1 MEREELLALLSTY
14 LDLQPTYR
22 KDELKTL
29 CPFHAETQPSCYIN
43 IEKMIYH
50 CFGCGKAGTV
60 TSMLRDLGVQL
71 DSERTETVSVFEVLS
86 AANDFFRQQLRNRLR
101 DPQDPVFAFL
111 LRTDRLKFVEPFEL
125 GYAPP
130 ERDALLNALSRFPP
144 ELLKQ
149 SGLFSDSLYPL
160 LQNRITIPLRDERGR
175 IVAFAGRAISDEQKP
190 KFINTR
196 NTALFQ
202 KRAFLAFSY
211 EAVQKFTNQ
220 DAPARETSK
229 RDEARKKLLYV
240 VEGYFDAMHFLING
254 VPAVCVMS
262 TNLTLAQVT
271 LLKKLHAQHRKF
283 FKDAEIVLLFDSDP
297 AGIEATATNIA
308 MLTTLV
314 PPSILRVQI
323 LPQGRDPDQFPIS
336 VFDNLKRYD
345 PVSGFVEAVCRAKPS
360 PSPEKVA
367 RALLIFPDEMRRTLS
382 KMLDGRRNT
391 LGTAYL
397 RLVFS
402 FFGNLLRRAA
412 RRPPSKP
419 FSFDL
424 YTIATAAVIQ
434 GKLELDQLGELVD
447 EFPENLRKLLT
458 TPLEQLTRTEQE
470 QYAKLAFMP
479 YSLLPDEIIKALL
492 KASKKRK
499 LLSIVQRLD
508 SASEEELLALSKEF
522 DEALSDFL
530 SLTDQS

>member
-1 MEREELLALLSTY
+1 MEREKLLALLSTY

-60 TSMLRDLGVQL
+60 TSMLRDLGIQL
-71 DSERTETVSVFEVLS
+71 DSEHAEAVSVLDVLS
-86 AANDFFRQQLRNRLR
+86 AAHEFFRQQLRTRLR
-101 DPQDPVFAFL
+101 NPQDPVLSFL
-111 LRTDRLKFVEPFEL
+111 LRTDRLQFVGLFEL

-130 ERDALLNALSRFPP
+130 ERDALLNALSHFPP

-175 IVAFAGRAISDEQKP
+175 IVAFAGRALSDEQKP

-196 NTALFQ
+196 NTPLFQ
-202 KRAFLAFSY
+202 KRVFLAFSY
-211 EAVQKFTNQ
+211 EAAQKL
-220 DAPARETSK
+220 SK
-229 RDEARKKLLYV
+229 HKLLYV
-240 VEGYFDAMHFLING
+240 VEGYFDAMHFLINDI
-254 VPAVCVMS
+254 PAVCVMS
-262 TNLTLAQVT
+262 TNLTLAQAT

-297 AGIEATATNIA
+297 AGIEATATSIA
-308 MLTTLV
+308 MLTTLI
-314 PPSILRVQI
+314 PPSALKVRI

-345 PVSGFVEAVCRAKPS
+345 PVSGFVETVCRAK

-367 RALLIFPDEMRRTLS
+367 RALLIFPDEMRKTLS
-382 KMLDGRRNT
+382 KMLDERRKI

-402 FFGNLLRRAA
+402 FFGNLLRRAT
-412 RRPPSKP
+412 RRPPSRP

-424 YTIATAAVIQ
+424 YTIAAAAVIQ
-434 GKLELDQLGELVD
+434 GKLELDQLGELVN

-458 TPLEQLTRTEQE
+458 TPLEQLSRAEQE

-479 YSLLPDEIIKALL
+479 YSLLPEEIIKALL

-499 LLSIVQRLD
+499 LLSIIQRLD

-530 SLTDQS
+530 SLIDQF

>member
-14 LDLQPTYR
+14 LNLQPTYR

-50 CFGCGKAGTV
+50 CFGCGRAGTV
-60 TSMLRDLGVQL
+60 ISMLRDLGIQL

-86 AANDFFRQQLRNRLR
+86 AANDFFRQQLKNRRR
-101 DPQDPVFAFL
+101 DEQDPVHAFL
-111 LRTDRLKFVEPFEL
+111 LRTDRLQFVEPFEL

-175 IVAFAGRAISDEQKP
+175 IVAFAGRAVSDEQKP

-202 KRAFLAFSY
+202 KRAFLAFSC
-211 EAVQKFTNQ
+211 EAAQKL
-220 DAPARETSK
+220 SK
-229 RDEARKKLLYV
+229 HKLLYV
-240 VEGYFDAMHFLING
+240 VEGYFDAMHFLINDI
-254 VPAVCVMS
+254 PAVCVMS
-262 TNLTLAQVT
+262 TNLTLAQAT
-271 LLKKLHAQHRKF
+271 ILKKLHAQHRKF
-283 FKDAEIVLLFDSDP
+283 VKDAEIVLLFDSDP
-297 AGIEATATNIA
+297 AGIEAAATSIA
-308 MLTTLV
+308 MLTTLI
-314 PPSILRVQI
+314 PPSVLKVQL
-323 LPQGRDPDQFPIS
+323 LPKGRDPDQLPIYAFS
-336 VFDNLKRYD
+336 NIKRFD
-345 PVSGFVEAVCRAKPS
+345 PVSGFVEAVCRAK

-382 KMLDGRRNT
+382 KMLDGRRKT
-391 LGTAYL
+391 LGIAYL

-434 GKLELDQLGELVD
+434 GKLGLDQLGELVD

-458 TPLEQLTRTEQE
+458 TPLEQLIRTEQE

-479 YSLLPDEIIKALL
+479 YSLLQDEIIKALL

-508 SASEEELLALSKEF
+508 SASDEELRALSKEF
-522 DEALSDFL
+522 SEALLDFL
-530 SLTDQS
+530 SLIDQF

>member
-60 TSMLRDLGVQL
+60 TSMLRDLGIQL
-71 DSERTETVSVFEVLS
+71 DSERAEAVSVLDVLS
-86 AANDFFRQQLRNRLR
+86 AAHDFFRQQLKARLR
-101 DPQDPVFAFL
+101 NPQDSVFAFL
-111 LRTDRLKFVEPFEL
+111 LRTDRLQFVEPFEL

-202 KRAFLAFSY
+202 KRAFLAFAY
-211 EAVQKFTNQ
+211 EAAQKL
-220 DAPARETSK
+220 SK
-229 RDEARKKLLYV
+229 HKLLYI
-240 VEGYFDAMHFLING
+240 VEGYFDAMHFLINDI
-254 VPAVCVMS
+254 PAVCVMS
-262 TNLTLAQVT
+262 TNLTLAQAT

-323 LPQGRDPDQFPIS
+323 LPQGRDPDQFPIN

-345 PVSGFVEAVCRAKPS
+345 PVSGFVEAICRVKPP

-382 KMLDGRRNT
+382 KMLDGRRKT
-391 LGTAYL
+391 LGIAYL
-397 RLVFS
+397 RLVFN
-402 FFGNLLRRAA
+402 FFGSLLRRAA
-412 RRPPSKP
+412 RRPPSRP

-434 GKLELDQLGELVD
+434 GKLELDQLGELID
-447 EFPENLRKLLT
+447 EFPENLKRLLT

-479 YSLLPDEIIKALL
+479 YSLLPEEIIKALL

-499 LLSIVQRLD
+499 LLSIIQRLD

-530 SLTDQS
+530 SLTDQF

>member
-60 TSMLRDLGVQL
+60 TSMLKDLGIQL
-71 DSERTETVSVFEVLS
+71 DSERADAVSVLDVLS
-86 AANDFFRQQLRNRLR
+86 AAHDFFRQQLRARIRNS
-101 DPQDPVFAFL
+101 QDPVVTFL
-111 LRTDRLKFVEPFEL
+111 LRTDRLQFVEPFEL

-130 ERDALLNALSRFPP
+130 ERDALLNALSRFSP

-202 KRAFLAFSY
+202 KRAFLAFAY
-211 EAVQKFTNQ
+211 EAAQKL
-220 DAPARETSK
+220 PK
-229 RDEARKKLLYV
+229 HKLLYV
-240 VEGYFDAMHFLING
+240 VEGYFDAMHFLINDI
-254 VPAVCVMS
+254 PAVCVMS
-262 TNLTLAQVT
+262 TNLTLAQAT
-271 LLKKLHAQHRKF
+271 ILKKLHAQHRKF

-314 PPSILRVQI
+314 PPSILRVQV
-323 LPQGRDPDQFPIS
+323 LPQGRDPDQFPIN

-345 PVSGFVEAVCRAKPS
+345 PVSGFVEAICRVKPP

-382 KMLDGRRNT
+382 KMLDGRRKT
-391 LGTAYL
+391 LGIAYL
-397 RLVFS
+397 RLVFN
-402 FFGNLLRRAA
+402 FFGSLLRRAA

-434 GKLELDQLGELVD
+434 GKLELDQLGELID
-447 EFPENLRKLLT
+447 EFPENLRRLLT
-458 TPLEQLTRTEQE
+458 TPLEQLSRTEQE

-499 LLSIVQRLD
+499 LLSIIQRLD

-522 DEALSDFL
+522 DEAFSDFL
-530 SLTDQS
+530 SLTDQF

>member
-71 DSERTETVSVFEVLS
+71 DSRRAETVSVFEVLS
-86 AANDFFRQQLRNRLR
+86 AANDFFRQQLKNRRR

-130 ERDALLNALSRFPP
+130 ERDALLNTLNGFPS

-202 KRAFLAFSY
+202 KKAFLAFSY
-211 EAVQKFTNQ
+211 EALQKL
-220 DAPARETSK
+220 SK
-229 RDEARKKLLYV
+229 HKLLYV
-240 VEGYFDAMHFLING
+240 VEGYFDAMHFLIHDI
-254 VPAVCVMS
+254 PAVCVMS
-262 TNLTLAQVT
+262 TSVTLAQAT
-271 LLKKLHAQHRKF
+271 ILKKLHAQHRKF
-283 FKDAEIVLLFDSDP
+283 HKDAEIVLLFDSDP
-297 AGIEATATNIA
+297 VGIEAAATSIA
-308 MLTTLV
+308 MLTTLI
-314 PPSILRVQI
+314 PPSALKVQL
-323 LPQGRDPDQFPIS
+323 LPQGRDPDQLPIHAFS
-336 VFDNLKRYD
+336 NIKRFD
-345 PVSGFVEAVCRAKPS
+345 PISGFVEAVCKAKPS
-360 PSPEKVA
+360 PERVG

-382 KMLDGRRNT
+382 KMLDGRRRT

-402 FFGNLLRRAA
+402 FFGNLLKRAT
-412 RRPPSKP
+412 RRPPGQP
-419 FSFDL
+419 FGFDI
-424 YTIATAAVIQ
+424 YTIAMAAIIQ
-434 GKLELDQLGELVD
+434 GKLQPDQLGELIN
-447 EFPENLRKLLT
+447 EFPEDLRKLLT
-458 TPLEQLTRTEQE
+458 PIEQLTPKEQE

-479 YSLLPDEIIKALL
+479 YSLPPDEIIKALL

-499 LLSIVQRLD
+499 LLSIIQRLD
-508 SASEEELLALSKEF
+508 SAREEELLALSEEF

-530 SLTDQS
+530 SLTDRF

>member
-60 TSMLRDLGVQL
+60 TSMLRDLGIQL
-71 DSERTETVSVFEVLS
+71 DSERAEAVSVLDVLS
-86 AANDFFRQQLRNRLR
+86 AAHDFFRQQLRTRLR
-101 DPQDPVFAFL
+101 SPQDPVLDFL
-111 LRTDRLKFVEPFEL
+111 LRTDRLQFVGLFEL

-175 IVAFAGRAISDEQKP
+175 IVAFAGRALSDEQKP

-202 KRAFLAFSY
+202 KRAFLAFAY
-211 EAVQKFTNQ
+211 EAAQKL
-220 DAPARETSK
+220 SK
-229 RDEARKKLLYV
+229 HKLLYV
-240 VEGYFDAMHFLING
+240 VEGYFDAMHFLINDI
-254 VPAVCVMS
+254 PAVCVMS
-262 TNLTLAQVT
+262 TNLTLAQAT

-297 AGIEATATNIA
+297 AGIEATATSIA
-308 MLTTLV
+308 MLTTLI
-314 PPSILRVQI
+314 PPSVLKVQI

-360 PSPEKVA
+360 PEKVA
-367 RALLIFPDEMRRTLS
+367 RALLIFPDEMRKTLS

-391 LGTAYL
+391 FGTAYL
-397 RLVFS
+397 RLVFN

-458 TPLEQLTRTEQE
+458 TPLEQLSRTEQE

-479 YSLLPDEIIKALL
+479 CSLLPEEIIKALL

-530 SLTDQS
+530 SLTDQF

>member
-60 TSMLRDLGVQL
+60 TSMLRDLGIQL

-149 SGLFSDSLYPL
+149 SGLFSNSLYPL
-160 LQNRITIPLRDERGR
+160 LQNRITIPLRDERGK

-211 EAVQKFTNQ
+211 EALQRLPKH
-220 DAPARETSK
+220 
-229 RDEARKKLLYV
+229 KLLYV
-240 VEGYFDAMHFLING
+240 VEGYFDATHFLINDI
-254 VPAVCVMS
+254 PAVCVMS
-262 TNLTLAQVT
+262 TNLTLAQAT

-314 PPSILRVQI
+314 PPSILRVQV
-323 LPQGRDPDQFPIS
+323 LPQGRDPDQFPIN

-345 PVSGFVEAVCRAKPS
+345 PVSGFVEAICRVKPP

-367 RALLIFPDEMRRTLS
+367 RALLIFPDEMRKTLS
-382 KMLDGRRNT
+382 KMLDGRRKT
-391 LGTAYL
+391 LGIAYL
-397 RLVFS
+397 RLVFN
-402 FFGNLLRRAA
+402 FFGSLLRRAA

-434 GKLELDQLGELVD
+434 GKLELDQLGELID

-458 TPLEQLTRTEQE
+458 TPLEQLSRTEQE
-470 QYAKLAFMP
+470 HYAKLAFMP

-499 LLSIVQRLD
+499 LLSIIQRLD

-530 SLTDQS
+530 SLTDQF

>member
-60 TSMLRDLGVQL
+60 TSMLRDLGIQL
-71 DSERTETVSVFEVLS
+71 DSERAEAVSVLEVLS
-86 AANDFFRQQLRNRLR
+86 AAHDFFRQQLKARLR
-101 DPQDPVFAFL
+101 NPQDPVLAFL
-111 LRTDRLKFVEPFEL
+111 LRTDRLQFVGLFEL
-125 GYAPP
+125 GYAPS

-202 KRAFLAFSY
+202 KRAFLAFAY
-211 EAVQKFTNQ
+211 EATQKL
-220 DAPARETSK
+220 PK
-229 RDEARKKLLYV
+229 HKLLYV
-240 VEGYFDAMHFLING
+240 VEGYFDAMHFLINDI
-254 VPAVCVMS
+254 PAVCVMS
-262 TNLTLAQVT
+262 TNLTLAQAT

-297 AGIEATATNIA
+297 AGIEATATSIA
-308 MLTTLV
+308 MLTTLI
-314 PPSILRVQI
+314 PSLVLRVQI
-323 LPQGRDPDQFPIS
+323 LPQGRDPDQFAIN
-336 VFDNLKRYD
+336 VFENLKRFD
-345 PVSGFVEAVCRAKPS
+345 PVSGFVEAVRRAKPS
-360 PSPEKVA
+360 PERVA
-367 RALLIFPDEMRRTLS
+367 RALLIFPDEMRKTASKTL
-382 KMLDGRRNT
+382 DARRKDF
-391 LGTAYL
+391 GHAYL

-402 FFGNLLRRAA
+402 FFGNLLRRAV
-412 RRPPSKP
+412 RKPPSKP

-434 GKLELDQLGELVD
+434 GKLELDQLGELID
-447 EFPENLRKLLT
+447 EFPENLRRLLT
-458 TPLEQLTRTEQE
+458 TPLEQLSRTEQE

-499 LLSIVQRLD
+499 LLSIIQRLD

-530 SLTDQS
+530 SLTDQF

>member
-43 IEKMIYH
+43 IERMIYH

-111 LRTDRLKFVEPFEL
+111 LRTDRLKFVEPFQL

-196 NTALFQ
+196 NTTLFQ
-202 KRAFLAFSY
+202 KKALLAFSY
-211 EAVQKFTNQ
+211 EAAQKL
-220 DAPARETSK
+220 PK
-229 RDEARKKLLYV
+229 HKLLYV
-240 VEGYFDAMHFLING
+240 VEGYFDAMHFLINDI
-254 VPAVCVMS
+254 PAVCVMS
-262 TNLTLAQVT
+262 TNLTLAQAT
-271 LLKKLHAQHRKF
+271 ILKKLHAQHRKF

-297 AGIEATATNIA
+297 AGIEAAATSVA
-308 MLTTLV
+308 MLTTLI
-314 PPSILRVQI
+314 PPSVLRVQI
-323 LPQGRDPDQFPIS
+323 LPQGRDPDQFPIN

-360 PSPEKVA
+360 PEKVA
-367 RALLIFPDEMRRTLS
+367 RALLIFPDEMRKTLS
-382 KMLDGRRNT
+382 KMLDGRRKT

-447 EFPENLRKLLT
+447 EFPENLRRLLT
-458 TPLEQLTRTEQE
+458 TPLEQLSRTEQE

-499 LLSIVQRLD
+499 LLSIIQRLD
-508 SASEEELLALSKEF
+508 STSEEELLALSKEF

-530 SLTDQS
+530 SLTDQF

>member
-60 TSMLRDLGVQL
+60 IAMLRDLGIQL
-71 DSERTETVSVFEVLS
+71 DSEQAEAVSVLEVLS
-86 AANDFFRQQLRNRLR
+86 AAHDFFRQQLKARLR
-101 DPQDPVFAFL
+101 NPQDPVFAFL
-111 LRTDRLKFVEPFEL
+111 FRTDRLQFVEPFQL

-160 LQNRITIPLRDERGR
+160 LQNRITIPLRDDYGR
-175 IVAFAGRAISDEQKP
+175 IVAFAGRAVSDEQKP

-211 EAVQKFTNQ
+211 EAAQKL
-220 DAPARETSK
+220 SK
-229 RDEARKKLLYV
+229 HKLLYV
-240 VEGYFDAMHFLING
+240 VEGYFDAMHFLINDI
-254 VPAVCVMS
+254 PAVCVMS
-262 TNLTLAQVT
+262 TNLTLAQAT
-271 LLKKLHAQHRKF
+271 ILKKLHAQHRKF

-297 AGIEATATNIA
+297 AGIEAAATSIA
-308 MLTTLV
+308 MLTTLI

-323 LPQGRDPDQFPIS
+323 LPQGRDPDQFPMS

-345 PVSGFVEAVCRAKPS
+345 PVSGFVEAVRRAKPS
-360 PSPEKVA
+360 PKRVA
-367 RALLIFPDEMRRTLS
+367 RALLIFPDEMRKTAS
-382 KMLDGRRNT
+382 KMLDARRKDF
-391 LGTAYL
+391 GHAYL

-402 FFGNLLRRAA
+402 FFGNLLRRAV
-412 RRPPSKP
+412 RKPPSKP

-434 GKLELDQLGELVD
+434 GKLELDQLGELID
-447 EFPENLRKLLT
+447 EFPENLRRLLT
-458 TPLEQLTRTEQE
+458 TPLEQLSRTEQE

-499 LLSIVQRLD
+499 LLSIIQRLD

-530 SLTDQS
+530 SLTDQF

>member
-1 MEREELLALLSTY
+1 
-14 LDLQPTYR
+14 
-22 KDELKTL
+22 
-29 CPFHAETQPSCYIN
+29 
-43 IEKMIYH
+43 
-50 CFGCGKAGTV
+50 
-60 TSMLRDLGVQL
+60 
-71 DSERTETVSVFEVLS
+71 
-86 AANDFFRQQLRNRLR
+86 
-101 DPQDPVFAFL
+101 
-111 LRTDRLKFVEPFEL
+111 
-125 GYAPP
+125 
-130 ERDALLNALSRFPP
+130 LNALSRFPP

-149 SGLFSDSLYPL
+149 SGLFSNSLYPL
-160 LQNRITIPLRDERGR
+160 LQNRITIPLRDERGK

-211 EAVQKFTNQ
+211 EALQRLPKH
-220 DAPARETSK
+220 
-229 RDEARKKLLYV
+229 KLLYV
-240 VEGYFDAMHFLING
+240 VEGYFDATHFLINDI
-254 VPAVCVMS
+254 PAVCVMS
-262 TNLTLAQVT
+262 TNLTLAQAT

-314 PPSILRVQI
+314 PPSILRVQV
-323 LPQGRDPDQFPIS
+323 LPQGRDPDQFPIN

-345 PVSGFVEAVCRAKPS
+345 PVSGFVEAICRVKPP

-367 RALLIFPDEMRRTLS
+367 RALLIFPDEMRKTLS
-382 KMLDGRRNT
+382 KMLDGRRKT
-391 LGTAYL
+391 LGIAYL
-397 RLVFS
+397 RLVFN
-402 FFGNLLRRAA
+402 FFGSLLRRAA

-434 GKLELDQLGELVD
+434 GKLELDQLGELID

-458 TPLEQLTRTEQE
+458 TPLEQLSRTEQE
-470 QYAKLAFMP
+470 HYAKLAFMP

-499 LLSIVQRLD
+499 LLSIIQRLD

-530 SLTDQS
+530 SLTDQF

>member
-1 MEREELLALLSTY
+1 
-14 LDLQPTYR
+14 
-22 KDELKTL
+22 
-29 CPFHAETQPSCYIN
+29 
-43 IEKMIYH
+43 
-50 CFGCGKAGTV
+50 
-60 TSMLRDLGVQL
+60 
-71 DSERTETVSVFEVLS
+71 
-86 AANDFFRQQLRNRLR
+86 
-101 DPQDPVFAFL
+101 
-111 LRTDRLKFVEPFEL
+111 
-125 GYAPP
+125 
-130 ERDALLNALSRFPP
+130 LLNALSRFPP

-211 EAVQKFTNQ
+211 EA
-220 DAPARETSK
+220 AAETA
-229 RDEARKKLLYV
+229 ETQKKLLYV
-240 VEGYFDAMHFLING
+240 VEGYFDAMHFLINDI
-254 VPAVCVMS
+254 PAVCVMS
-262 TNLTLAQVT
+262 TNLTLAQAT

-323 LPQGRDPDQFPIS
+323 LPQGRDPDQFPIN

-345 PVSGFVEAVCRAKPS
+345 PVSGFVEAICRVKPP

-382 KMLDGRRNT
+382 KMLDGRRKT
-391 LGTAYL
+391 LGIAYL
-397 RLVFS
+397 RLVFN
-402 FFGNLLRRAA
+402 FFGSLLRRAA
-412 RRPPSKP
+412 RRPPSRP

-434 GKLELDQLGELVD
+434 GKLELDQLGELID
-447 EFPENLRKLLT
+447 EFPENLKRLLT

-499 LLSIVQRLD
+499 LLSIIQRLD

-530 SLTDQS
+530 SLTDQF

>member
-1 MEREELLALLSTY
+1 
-14 LDLQPTYR
+14 
-22 KDELKTL
+22 
-29 CPFHAETQPSCYIN
+29 
-43 IEKMIYH
+43 
-50 CFGCGKAGTV
+50 
-60 TSMLRDLGVQL
+60 L
-71 DSERTETVSVFEVLS
+71 DSERAEAVSVLDVLS
-86 AANDFFRQQLRNRLR
+86 AAHDFFCQQLKARLR
-101 DPQDPVFAFL
+101 NPQDPVFTFL
-111 LRTDRLKFVEPFEL
+111 LPTDRLQFVEPFEL

-130 ERDALLNALSRFPP
+130 EKDALLNALSRFPP

-202 KRAFLAFSY
+202 KRAFLAFAY
-211 EAVQKFTNQ
+211 EAMQRFTEQ
-220 DAPARETSK
+220 DEPARETSK
-229 RDEARKKLLYV
+229 REAARKKLLYV

-262 TNLTLAQVT
+262 TNLTLAQAT
-271 LLKKLHAQHRKF
+271 ILKKLHAQHRKF
-283 FKDAEIVLLFDSDP
+283 FKDAEIVLLFDGDP
-297 AGIEATATNIA
+297 AGIEAAATNIA

-314 PPSILRVQI
+314 PASVLRVQI
-323 LPQGRDPDQFPIS
+323 LPQGRDPDQFPIN

-345 PVSGFVEAVCRAKPS
+345 PVSGFVEAICRVKPP

-382 KMLDGRRNT
+382 KMLDGRRKT

-458 TPLEQLTRTEQE
+458 TPIEQLSRTEQE

-479 YSLLPDEIIKALL
+479 CSLLPEEIIKALL

-499 LLSIVQRLD
+499 LLSIIQRLD

-530 SLTDQS
+530 SLTDQF

>member
-1 MEREELLALLSTY
+1 
-14 LDLQPTYR
+14 
-22 KDELKTL
+22 
-29 CPFHAETQPSCYIN
+29 
-43 IEKMIYH
+43 
-50 CFGCGKAGTV
+50 
-60 TSMLRDLGVQL
+60 MLRDLGIQL
-71 DSERTETVSVFEVLS
+71 DSERADTVSVLDVLS
-86 AANDFFRQQLRNRLR
+86 AAHDFFRQQLRARIRNS
-101 DPQDPVFAFL
+101 QDPVVTFL
-111 LRTDRLKFVEPFEL
+111 LRTDRLQFVEPFEL
-125 GYAPP
+125 GYAPL
-130 ERDALLNALSRFPP
+130 ERDALLNALSHFPP

-202 KRAFLAFSY
+202 KRAFLAFAY
-211 EAVQKFTNQ
+211 EAAQKL
-220 DAPARETSK
+220 PK
-229 RDEARKKLLYV
+229 HKLLYV
-240 VEGYFDAMHFLING
+240 VEGYFDAMHFLINDI
-254 VPAVCVMS
+254 PAVCVMS
-262 TNLTLAQVT
+262 TNLTLAQAT

-297 AGIEATATNIA
+297 AGIEAAATSIA
-308 MLTTLV
+308 MLTTLI
-314 PPSILRVQI
+314 PPSVLRVQI

-345 PVSGFVEAVCRAKPS
+345 PVSGFVEAVRRAK

-382 KMLDGRRNT
+382 KMLDGRRKT
-391 LGTAYL
+391 LGIAYL

-402 FFGNLLRRAA
+402 FFGSLLRRTA

-492 KASKKRK
+492 KASMKRE

-530 SLTDQS
+530 SLTDQF

>member
-60 TSMLRDLGVQL
+60 TSMLRDLGIQL
-71 DSERTETVSVFEVLS
+71 DSERAEAVSVLDVLS
-86 AANDFFRQQLRNRLR
+86 AAHDFFRQQLRTRLR
-101 DPQDPVFAFL
+101 NPQDPVLGFL
-111 LRTDRLKFVEPFEL
+111 LRTDRLQFVGLFEL

-196 NTALFQ
+196 NTPLFQ
-202 KRAFLAFSY
+202 KRAFLAFAY
-211 EAVQKFTNQ
+211 EAAQKL
-220 DAPARETSK
+220 PK
-229 RDEARKKLLYV
+229 HKLLYV
-240 VEGYFDAMHFLING
+240 VEGYFDAMHFLINDI
-254 VPAVCVMS
+254 PAVCVMS
-262 TNLTLAQVT
+262 TNLTLAQAT

-314 PPSILRVQI
+314 PPSILRVQV
-323 LPQGRDPDQFPIS
+323 LPQGRDPDQFPIN

-345 PVSGFVEAVCRAKPS
+345 PVSGFVEAICRVKPP

-382 KMLDGRRNT
+382 KMLDGRRKT
-391 LGTAYL
+391 LGIAYL
-397 RLVFS
+397 RLVFN
-402 FFGNLLRRAA
+402 FFGSLLRRAA

-458 TPLEQLTRTEQE
+458 TPLEQLSRAEQE

-499 LLSIVQRLD
+499 LLSIIQRLD

-522 DEALSDFL
+522 DEALSDLL
-530 SLTDQS
+530 SLTDQF

>member
-50 CFGCGKAGTV
+50 CFGCGRAGTV

-71 DSERTETVSVFEVLS
+71 DSERAEAVSLFEVLS
-86 AANDFFRQQLRNRLR
+86 AAHDFFRQQLKARLR
-101 DPQDPVFAFL
+101 NPQDPVLDFL
-111 LRTDRLKFVEPFEL
+111 LRTDRLQFVGLFEL

-160 LQNRITIPLRDERGR
+160 LQNRITIPIRDERGK

-202 KRAFLAFSY
+202 KRAFLAFAY
-211 EAVQKFTNQ
+211 EAAHKL
-220 DAPARETSK
+220 PK
-229 RDEARKKLLYV
+229 HKLLYV
-240 VEGYFDAMHFLING
+240 VEGYFDAMHFLINDI
-254 VPAVCVMS
+254 PAVCVMS
-262 TNLTLAQVT
+262 TNLTLAQAT
-271 LLKKLHAQHRKF
+271 ILKKLHAQHRKF
-283 FKDAEIVLLFDSDP
+283 FKAAEIVLLFDSDP
-297 AGIEATATNIA
+297 AGIEAAATSIA
-308 MLTTLV
+308 MLTTLIS
-314 PPSILRVQI
+314 PSVLKVQI

-360 PSPEKVA
+360 PEKVA
-367 RALLIFPDEMRRTLS
+367 RALLIFPDEMRKTLS
-382 KMLDGRRNT
+382 KMLDGRRKT
-391 LGTAYL
+391 LGIAYL
-397 RLVFS
+397 RLVFN
-402 FFGNLLRRAA
+402 FFGSLLRRAA

-419 FSFDL
+419 FNFDL

-434 GKLELDQLGELVD
+434 GKLELDQLGELID
-447 EFPENLRKLLT
+447 EFPENLRRLLT
-458 TPLEQLTRTEQE
+458 TPLEQLSRTEQE

-499 LLSIVQRLD
+499 LLSIIQRLD
-508 SASEEELLALSKEF
+508 IASEEELLALSKEF

-530 SLTDQS
+530 SLTDQF

>member
-60 TSMLRDLGVQL
+60 TSMLRDLGIQL
-71 DSERTETVSVFEVLS
+71 DSERAEAVSVLEVLS
-86 AANDFFRQQLRNRLR
+86 AAHDFFRQQLKARLR
-101 DPQDPVFAFL
+101 NPQDPVLDFL
-111 LRTDRLKFVEPFEL
+111 LRTDRLQFVEPFEL

-175 IVAFAGRAISDEQKP
+175 IVAFAGRAVSDEQKP

-202 KRAFLAFSY
+202 KRAFLAFAY
-211 EAVQKFTNQ
+211 EAVQKFTKQ
-220 DAPARETSK
+220 DEPVRETSK
-229 RDEARKKLLYV
+229 REEARKKLLYV

-262 TNLTLAQVT
+262 TNLTLAQAT

-297 AGIEATATNIA
+297 AGIEAAATSIA
-308 MLTTLV
+308 MLTTLI
-314 PPSILRVQI
+314 PPSVLRVQI

-345 PVSGFVEAVCRAKPS
+345 PVSGFVEAVCRAKPP

-382 KMLDGRRNT
+382 KMLDGRRKT

-397 RLVFS
+397 RLVFN
-402 FFGNLLRRAA
+402 FFGSLLRRAT

-447 EFPENLRKLLT
+447 EFPENLRRLLT
-458 TPLEQLTRTEQE
+458 TPLEQLSRTEQE

-499 LLSIVQRLD
+499 LLSIIQRLD
-508 SASEEELLALSKEF
+508 SASEEELRELSKEF
-522 DEALSDFL
+522 SEALLEFL
-530 SLTDQS
+530 SLTDQF

>member
-1 MEREELLALLSTY
+1 MEREELIALLSTY

-22 KDELKTL
+22 KDELRTL

-60 TSMLRDLGVQL
+60 TSMLRDLGIQL
-71 DSERTETVSVFEVLS
+71 DSERAEAVSVLEVLS
-86 AANDFFRQQLRNRLR
+86 AAHAFFRQQLKARLR
-101 DPQDPVFAFL
+101 NPQDPVLAFL
-111 LRTDRLKFVEPFEL
+111 LRTDRLQFVEPFEL

-220 DAPARETSK
+220 DVPARETSK
-229 RDEARKKLLYV
+229 REEARKKLLYV

-283 FKDAEIVLLFDSDP
+283 FKDVEIVLLFDSDP
-297 AGIEATATNIA
+297 AGIEAAATSIA
-308 MLTTLV
+308 MLTTLI
-314 PPSILRVQI
+314 PSSILRVQI
-323 LPQGRDPDQFPIS
+323 LPKGRDPDQFPIS

-360 PSPEKVA
+360 PEKVA
-367 RALLIFPDEMRRTLS
+367 RALLIFPDEMRKTAS
-382 KMLDGRRNT
+382 KMLDARRKDF
-391 LGTAYL
+391 GHAYL

-402 FFGNLLRRAA
+402 FFGNLLRRSV
-412 RRPPSKP
+412 RKPPSKP

-434 GKLELDQLGELVD
+434 GKLGLDQLGELID

-458 TPLEQLTRTEQE
+458 TPIEQLSRTEQE

-499 LLSIVQRLD
+499 LLSIIQRLD

-530 SLTDQS
+530 SLTDQF

>member
-60 TSMLRDLGVQL
+60 TSMLRDLGIQL
-71 DSERTETVSVFEVLS
+71 DSERAEAVSVLEVLS
-86 AANDFFRQQLRNRLR
+86 AAHDFFRQQLKARLR
-101 DPQDPVFAFL
+101 NPQDPVLDFL
-111 LRTDRLKFVEPFEL
+111 LRTGRLQFVEPFEL

-175 IVAFAGRAISDEQKP
+175 TVAFAGRAISDEQKP

-202 KRAFLAFSY
+202 KRAFLAFAY
-211 EAVQKFTNQ
+211 EAVRTFTNP
-220 DAPARETSK
+220 DAPTQETSK
-229 RDEARKKLLYV
+229 REEARKKLLYV

-254 VPAVCVMS
+254 VPAVCAMS

-314 PPSILRVQI
+314 PPSILRVQV
-323 LPQGRDPDQFPIS
+323 LPQGRDPDQFQIN

-345 PVSGFVEAVCRAKPS
+345 PVSGFVEAICRAK

-367 RALLIFPDEMRRTLS
+367 RALLIFPDEMRKTLS
-382 KMLDGRRNT
+382 KMLDERRRV
-391 LGTAYL
+391 LGIAYL

-402 FFGNLLRRAA
+402 FFGNLLRRAT

-434 GKLELDQLGELVD
+434 GKLELDQFGELVN

-479 YSLLPDEIIKALL
+479 CSLLPDEIIKALL

-499 LLSIVQRLD
+499 LLSIIQRLD
-508 SASEEELLALSKEF
+508 SASEEELFALSKEF

-530 SLTDQS
+530 SLTDQF

>member
-71 DSERTETVSVFEVLS
+71 DSERAEAVSVLEVLS
-86 AANDFFRQQLRNRLR
+86 AAHDFFRQQLKARLR
-101 DPQDPVFAFL
+101 NPQDPVLAFL
-111 LRTDRLKFVEPFEL
+111 LRTDRLQFVEPFEL

-130 ERDALLNALSRFPP
+130 ERDALLNALSRFPT

-220 DAPARETSK
+220 DALAREISK
-229 RDEARKKLLYV
+229 REEARKKLLYV
-240 VEGYFDAMHFLING
+240 VEGYFDAMHFLFNG

-297 AGIEATATNIA
+297 AGIEAAATSIA
-308 MLTTLV
+308 MLTTLI
-314 PPSILRVQI
+314 PPTVLKVQL

-360 PSPEKVA
+360 PEKVA

-391 LGTAYL
+391 LGIAYL

-479 YSLLPDEIIKALL
+479 YSLLPEEIIKALL

-499 LLSIVQRLD
+499 LLSIIQRLD

-530 SLTDQS
+530 SLTDQF

>member
-43 IEKMIYH
+43 IERMIYH

-60 TSMLRDLGVQL
+60 TSMLRDLGIQL
-71 DSERTETVSVFEVLS
+71 DSERAEAVSVFEVLL
-86 AANDFFRQQLRNRLR
+86 AAHDFFRQQLKARLR
-101 DPQDPVFAFL
+101 NPQDPVSDFL
-111 LRTDRLKFVEPFEL
+111 LRTGRLQFVGLFEL

-202 KRAFLAFSY
+202 KRAFLAFAY
-211 EAVQKFTNQ
+211 EAVQKL
-220 DAPARETSK
+220 PK
-229 RDEARKKLLYV
+229 HKLLYV
-240 VEGYFDAMHFLING
+240 VEGYFDAMHFLINDI
-254 VPAVCVMS
+254 PAVCVMS
-262 TNLTLAQVT
+262 TNLTLAQAT
-271 LLKKLHAQHRKF
+271 ILKKLHAQHRKF

-297 AGIEATATNIA
+297 AGIEATVTNIA
-308 MLTTLV
+308 ILTTLV
-314 PPSILRVQI
+314 PPSILRVQV
-323 LPQGRDPDQFPIS
+323 LPQGRDPDQFPIN

-345 PVSGFVEAVCRAKPS
+345 PVSGFVEAICRVKPP

-367 RALLIFPDEMRRTLS
+367 RALLIFPDEMRKTLS
-382 KMLDGRRNT
+382 KMLDGRRKT
-391 LGTAYL
+391 LGIAYL
-397 RLVFS
+397 RLVFN
-402 FFGNLLRRAA
+402 FFGSLLRRAA

-434 GKLELDQLGELVD
+434 GKLELDQLGELID

-458 TPLEQLTRTEQE
+458 TPLEQLSRTEQE

-479 YSLLPDEIIKALL
+479 CSLLPDEIIKALL

-530 SLTDQS
+530 SLTDQF

>member
-1 MEREELLALLSTY
+1 
-14 LDLQPTYR
+14 LQ
-22 KDELKTL
+22 
-29 CPFHAETQPSCYIN
+29 
-43 IEKMIYH
+43 
-50 CFGCGKAGTV
+50 
-60 TSMLRDLGVQL
+60 
-71 DSERTETVSVFEVLS
+71 
-86 AANDFFRQQLRNRLR
+86 
-101 DPQDPVFAFL
+101 
-111 LRTDRLKFVEPFEL
+111 FVGLFEL

-175 IVAFAGRAISDEQKP
+175 IVAFAGRALSDEQKH

-196 NTALFQ
+196 NTSLFQ

-211 EAVQKFTNQ
+211 EALQRLPKH
-220 DAPARETSK
+220 
-229 RDEARKKLLYV
+229 KLLYV
-240 VEGYFDAMHFLING
+240 VEGYFDAMHFLINDI
-254 VPAVCVMS
+254 PAVCVMS
-262 TNLTLAQVT
+262 TNLTLAQAT

-314 PPSILRVQI
+314 PPSILRVQV
-323 LPQGRDPDQFPIS
+323 LPQGRDPDQFPIN

-345 PVSGFVEAVCRAKPS
+345 PVSGFVEAICRVKPP

-382 KMLDGRRNT
+382 KMLDGRRKT
-391 LGTAYL
+391 LGIAYL

-412 RRPPSKP
+412 RRPPSRP

-434 GKLELDQLGELVD
+434 GKLELDQLGELID
-447 EFPENLRKLLT
+447 EFPENLRRLLT
-458 TPLEQLTRTEQE
+458 TPLEQLSRTEQE
-470 QYAKLAFMP
+470 HYAKLAFMP
-479 YSLLPDEIIKALL
+479 YSLLPEEIIKALL

-499 LLSIVQRLD
+499 LLSIVQRL
-508 SASEEELLALSKEF
+508 
-522 DEALSDFL
+522 
-530 SLTDQS
+530 QVVRR

>member
-71 DSERTETVSVFEVLS
+71 DSVQAEGVSVLEVLS
-86 AANDFFRQQLRNRLR
+86 AAHDFFRQQLKARLR
-101 DPQDPVFAFL
+101 NPQDPVFAFL
-111 LRTDRLKFVEPFEL
+111 LRTDRLKFVEPFQL

-202 KRAFLAFSY
+202 KRAFLAFAY
-211 EAVQKFTNQ
+211 EAAQKL
-220 DAPARETSK
+220 PK
-229 RDEARKKLLYV
+229 HKLLYV
-240 VEGYFDAMHFLING
+240 VEGYFDAMHFLINDI
-254 VPAVCVMS
+254 PAVCVMS
-262 TNLTLAQVT
+262 TNLTLAQAT
-271 LLKKLHAQHRKF
+271 ILKKLHAQHRKF

-297 AGIEATATNIA
+297 AGIEAAATSIA
-308 MLTTLV
+308 MLTTLI
-314 PPSILRVQI
+314 PPSVLRVQI

-360 PSPEKVA
+360 PEKVA
-367 RALLIFPDEMRRTLS
+367 KALLIFPDEMRKTLS
-382 KMLDGRRNT
+382 RMLDERKRI
-391 LGTAYL
+391 LGLAYL

-402 FFGNLLRRAA
+402 FFGNLLRRAV

-458 TPLEQLTRTEQE
+458 TPIEQLSRTEQE

-479 YSLLPDEIIKALL
+479 YSLLQDEIIKALL

-499 LLSIVQRLD
+499 LLSIIQRLD
-508 SASEEELLALSKEF
+508 SASDEELRALSKEF
-522 DEALSDFL
+522 SEALSEFL
-530 SLTDQS
+530 SLTDQF

>member
-86 AANDFFRQQLRNRLR
+86 AANDFFRQQLKNRR
-101 DPQDPVFAFL
+101 KDPQDPVHAFL

-202 KRAFLAFSY
+202 KKAFLAFSY
-211 EAVQKFTNQ
+211 EAAQKL
-220 DAPARETSK
+220 SK
-229 RDEARKKLLYV
+229 HKLLYI
-240 VEGYFDAMHFLING
+240 VEGYFDAMHFLVHDI
-254 VPAVCVMS
+254 PAVCVMS
-262 TNLTLAQVT
+262 TNLTLAQAT

-297 AGIEATATNIA
+297 AGIEAAATSIA
-308 MLTTLV
+308 MLTTLI
-314 PPSILRVQI
+314 PPSVLKIQL
-323 LPQGRDPDQFPIS
+323 LPQGRDPDQFPIDL
-336 VFDNLKRYD
+336 FQHLKRFD
-345 PVSGFVEAVCRAKPS
+345 PVSGFVEAVCKARPT
-360 PSPEKVA
+360 PEKVA
-367 RALLIFPDEMRRTLS
+367 RALLIFPDEMRKTLS
-382 KMLDGRRNT
+382 KMLDERRRT
-391 LGTAYL
+391 LGIAYL

-447 EFPENLRKLLT
+447 EFPENLRRLLT
-458 TPLEQLTRTEQE
+458 TPIEQLSRTEQE
-470 QYAKLAFMP
+470 QYAKLAFIP

-499 LLSIVQRLD
+499 LLSIIQRLD

-530 SLTDQS
+530 SLTDQF